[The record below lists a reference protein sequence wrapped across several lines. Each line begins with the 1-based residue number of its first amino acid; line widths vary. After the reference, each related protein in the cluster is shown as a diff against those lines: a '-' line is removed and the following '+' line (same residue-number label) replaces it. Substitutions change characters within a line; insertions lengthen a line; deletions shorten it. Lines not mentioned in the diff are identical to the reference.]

1 MSKKK
6 MTPVDEFAKSAMQ
19 TYMQICEPFQV
30 NGGFIANTEYQR
42 LSAYSYE
49 IADAMMIEKYKRD
62 TNLCDNCKLHP
73 ATCKGDPEF
82 GLGLGF
88 DNVVKCNL
96 YHKEDTH
103 KVRTFFR
110 KMYFRVRNAF

>member
-1 MSKKK
+1 
-6 MTPVDEFAKSAMQ
+6 MTPNDEFAKSAMQ
-19 TYMQICEPFQV
+19 TYMQICEQFQV

-42 LSAYSYE
+42 LAAYSYE
-49 IADAMMIEKYKRD
+49 IADAMMAEKYKRD

-73 ATCKGDPEF
+73 ATCKGEPEF
-82 GLGLGF
+82 GLGLGL

-96 YHKEDTH
+96 YHKEDAR
-103 KVRTFFR
+103 KIRTFFI